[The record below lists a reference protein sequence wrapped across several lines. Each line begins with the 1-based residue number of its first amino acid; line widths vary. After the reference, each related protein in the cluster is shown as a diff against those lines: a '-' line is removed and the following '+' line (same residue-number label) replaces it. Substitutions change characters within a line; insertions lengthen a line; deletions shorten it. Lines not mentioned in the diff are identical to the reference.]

1 MIKKYPEFSSLAL
14 DQRTELHPRFQRLTE
29 GLSELTFAG
38 IYLFRDAH
46 QYRVSRLDEDLYI
59 IAGQDA
65 EPFFMLPFGLPD
77 EAILGSLF
85 ERHKTMKAV
94 TPAQAERLAKMGF
107 NVWEDRDNFDYLY
120 PRDKMA
126 DLSGRKLHKK
136 KNLVNLFLRNNEC
149 AAKPLLEEYAA
160 DALRVLERWREGQ
173 ATPGDYAAAR
183 EAIENMEY
191 LQLCGGI
198 FYVNDE
204 PIAYTLGEELALGQV
219 FVIHFEKAI
228 FEDRH
233 KGIYQYV
240 NQAFASALPQKYEL
254 INREQDLGDPGLR
267 QAKESYKPS
276 GFVIKH
282 RAAPEDSQSG

>member
-1 MIKKYPEFSSLAL
+1 MIEQYPEFSPLVL
-14 DQRTELHPRFQRLTE
+14 EQRPQLHPRFQRLPE

-38 IYLFRDAH
+38 VYLFRDAH
-46 QYRVSRLDEDLYI
+46 RYEVSRLDEDLFV
-59 IAGQDA
+59 IAGRDA

-77 EAILGSLF
+77 EAVLRSLF
-85 ERHKTMKAV
+85 ERHGTMKAA
-94 TPAQAERLAKMGF
+94 TASQAEQLARMGCR
-107 NVWEDRDNFDYLY
+107 VWEDRDNFDYLY

-126 DLSGRKLHKK
+126 DLSGRQLHKK
-136 KNLVNLFLRNNEC
+136 KNLVNLFLRNNAC
-149 AAKPLLEEYAA
+149 VARPLLEEYAD
-160 DALRVLERWREGQ
+160 DALQVLEQWRQGQ
-173 ATPGDYAAAR
+173 DAPGDYAAAR
-183 EAIENMEY
+183 EALENMEY

-198 FYVNDE
+198 FYINDE
-204 PIAYTLGEELALGQV
+204 PMAYTLGEELALGKV

-240 NQAFASALPQKYEL
+240 NQAFASVLPDKYER

-276 GFVIKH
+276 GFAMKY
-282 RAAPEDSQSG
+282 RAALKNSAGG